1 MLLFIV
7 DDVTL
12 ADDEIVVERDGGA
25 TSEKV
30 SRSKDVIEF
39 AKKHGEGHY
48 TLRKSPQL
56 TPWILNEIRQNWP
69 W

>member
-30 SRSKDVIEF
+30 GRSKDVIEF
-39 AKKHGEGHY
+39 AKKHGEGHVRPSASRRSSLVGY
-48 TLRKSPQL
+48 
-56 TPWILNEIRQNWP
+56 
-69 W
+69 